1 MMLPLSLARLPAA
14 VFAILFA
21 TVCHLFLTP
30 SAMAQTLPPTPE
42 AEASTHGVNF
52 QDTPLENVL
61 ELYGE
66 LTGKSVMLHPSVAQV
81 SITFVAR
88 EELSARD
95 AIIAIETLLGM
106 NQVAILPFGEKFIR
120 VQQVASLPE
129 DIVPTGIPPAPGTL
143 GASPGTP
150 GNTIPGVTAPPGGA
164 AYATAEPVLEVID
177 LKHMSFEEAQTIIQP
192 FLKPYSKVQ
201 YIERTNS
208 MLIYDTA
215 AGVQR
220 LRGLLN
226 YADQPQEF
234 VEETFIVQVVHAVAS
249 EIKATID
256 ELVTQAQEDQ
266 QQQPRSSG
274 VVRTNTGIQIR
285 RTTPGQPAAPQT
297 ATSDIARLAEK
308 GLVQGRVKV
317 TADDRTNQLIILTR
331 KENYHGFI
339 RAIIERLDVPIEAEI
354 GYRILRLEY
363 ADAEEIAG
371 VLNDLIGNVTDGGGA
386 GGSTNPN
393 ARNTTGG
400 GQSLSDI
407 LRNRGGAST
416 NRGNTGSRTTNVRP
430 QSAALQQR
438 AAEVLNDANL
448 GQLGENTRIIADPRT
463 NSILITGHPDD
474 ISMLDGIVGGLDMM
488 LPQVLIE
495 VAILEVNLN
504 DGIDYGLDWLQ
515 RSLTAV
521 NRETLGPNGGVNV
534 DEPIVSFG
542 GGSTVG
548 GTGVPFTD
556 GSAVGR
562 DITLSAGGLTYF
574 ATFFDFNLDAILRL
588 AASSSEARVISIP
601 QILTTD
607 NTDANVV
614 IGESRPIPTASSTT
628 VGGVIRNTFEY
639 RDIGIDISLTPKINP
654 NNVVVMEISAS
665 ADNVGNTVVI
675 DGNEV
680 PIITRRSLE
689 GEIAVK
695 DGSTVALGGL
705 VSEDERDTTS
715 KIPFLGDIPIA
726 GNLFKSTSKQNIRN
740 ELLVLITP
748 KVLLSVEDAQGAT
761 DRLHGST
768 ESVNARWDRGW
779 SDSKYAHD
787 PIKEQ
792 AMWRD
797 RMHNLFPQRAKFRN
811 VDNPNDVFD
820 NRLGDTRNMRDQLGP
835 NGNIP
840 PIRPDVQTGRS
851 DTIMFPGRAPRD
863 GRGGLVG
870 GTGFTGQT
878 PPSGAMNGNGAFN
891 TSINRGANGANNY
904 NSGSNYNGPNYN
916 GSNYNGSNYNNRS
929 GLNGRT
935 SIGSSRTG
943 SVMPSV
949 PTPPPGPPV
958 ARTYPVEQTSF
969 SNRPIYPPRDNEYWQ
984 ERENLFQGQP
994 PPAVTRRMIPRPQPQ
1009 PSVPAGPRVAR
1020 TYPMP
1025 PSQVVQ
1031 PARVIESSRPSF
1043 SAPATLASPNTPAT
1057 PASPRMAQ
1065 TFPVERPLNTSSG
1078 AIVSERSAAGTSSP
1092 APMARTFPVET
1103 SAPAVRPTPRPLPS
1117 VSTAPAIIQSA
1128 PTAPVPALPDVRSVN
1143 PPRYYDGRA
1152 VTDPAVRDK
1161 GLPSPIPMR

>member
-1 MMLPLSLARLPAA
+1 MMLPHSLARLPAP
-14 VFAILFA
+14 VFAIVFA
-21 TVCHLFLTP
+21 TVCHLFLAAVVSP
-30 SAMAQTLPPTPE
+30 VSAQTLPPTAE
-42 AEASTHGVNF
+42 AEASDHGVNF

-61 ELYGE
+61 ALYSE

-88 EELSARD
+88 EKLSARD
-95 AIIAIETLLGM
+95 AIIAIETMLSM

-120 VQQVASLPE
+120 VQQVASLPQE
-129 DIVPTGIPPAPGTL
+129 ELDINYDQPPSAAAGGSGLAGT
-143 GASPGTP
+143 

-164 AYATAEPVLEVID
+164 GYATAEPVLEVID
-177 LKHMSFEEAQTIIQP
+177 LKHMSFEEAQVIIQP
-192 FLKPYSKVQ
+192 FLKPYSKIQ

-215 AGVQR
+215 ANVKR

-226 YADQPQEF
+226 YADRPQEF

-266 QQQPRSSG
+266 QQQQRSSG

-285 RTTPGQPAAPQT
+285 RTTPGQAPAQT

-331 KENYHGFI
+331 KENYEGFI
-339 RAIIERLDVPIEAEI
+339 KAIIERLDVPIEAEI

-371 VLNDLIGNVTDGGGA
+371 VLNDLIGNVTDGGGT

-407 LRNRGGAST
+407 LRNRGGANS
-416 NRGNTGSRTTNVRP
+416 RGNTTNVRP

-438 AAEVLNDANL
+438 ATEALNEANL

-548 GTGVPFTD
+548 GTGVPFSD

-715 KIPFLGDIPIA
+715 KVPFLGDIPIA
-726 GNLFKSTSKQNIRN
+726 GKLFKSTSKQNIRN

-797 RMHNLFPQRAKFRN
+797 RMHDLFPQRAKFRN

-835 NGNIP
+835 DGNIA

-851 DTIMFPGRAPRD
+851 DTIMFPGRAPRE

-870 GTGFTGQT
+870 GSGFTGQT

-891 TSINRGANGANNY
+891 TSINRGANGANTY
-904 NSGSNYNGPNYN
+904 NSGSNYNGSNYN

-958 ARTYPVEQTSF
+958 ARTYPVDQTSF
-969 SNRPIYPPRDNEYWQ
+969 SNKPIYPPRDNEYWQ

-994 PPAVTRRMIPRPQPQ
+994 QPAVTRRMIPRPQPQ

-1043 SAPATLASPNTPAT
+1043 SAPAALASPNTPAT

-1078 AIVSERSAAGTSSP
+1078 AMVSERSAAGTSSP

-1103 SAPAVRPTPRPLPS
+1103 SAPVVRPTPRPLPS